1 MTINYSNGTI
11 NNIMTSYS
19 DISIVN
25 VVITIVGNTINFG
38 NTSIISIIPHI
49 RIAISVTM
57 YAKAVMNITMTS
69 TIICI
74 ITTIDNMVV
83 TVDNTI
89 NHTVICIS
97 IINTISIDTIND
109 KLISAHDVVIDLII
123 TINVLRLLSDMNN
136 NITNIC
142 ISTNIIIS
150 SIVSNSMH
158 ISNTD
163 CK

>member
-1 MTINYSNGTI
+1 MTI
-11 NNIMTSYS
+11 YS

-25 VVITIVGNTINFG
+25 VVITIVGNTINLD

-83 TVDNTI
+83 TVDNTM
-89 NHTVICIS
+89 NHTVIGIS
-97 IINTISIDTIND
+97 IINIISIDSTND

-150 SIVSNSMH
+150 IVSNSMH

>member
-1 MTINYSNGTI
+1 MTINYSNSTI
-11 NNIMTSYS
+11 NNVMIIFS
-19 DISIVN
+19 DISSVN
-25 VVITIVGNTINFG
+25 VIITIVGSTINCD
-38 NTSIISIIPHI
+38 NTNIINIIPHI

-57 YAKAVMNITMTS
+57 YAKTVMNITMTS
-69 TIICI
+69 IISCI
-74 ITTIDNMVV
+74 ITTMDNMVV
-83 TVDNTI
+83 TVDNTM
-89 NHTVICIS
+89 NHTVIGIS

-123 TINVLRLLSDMNN
+123 IINVLRLLSDMNN

-150 SIVSNSMH
+150 IVSNSMH

>member
-1 MTINYSNGTI
+1 MTI
-11 NNIMTSYS
+11 YS

-25 VVITIVGNTINFG
+25 VVITIVGNTINLD

-49 RIAISVTM
+49 HIAISVTM
-57 YAKAVMNITMTS
+57 CAKTVMNITMTS
-69 TIICI
+69 IIICI

-83 TVDNTI
+83 TVDNTM
-89 NHTVICIS
+89 NHTVIGIS
-97 IINTISIDTIND
+97 IINIISIDSTND

>member
-1 MTINYSNGTI
+1 
-11 NNIMTSYS
+11 
-19 DISIVN
+19 
-25 VVITIVGNTINFG
+25 
-38 NTSIISIIPHI
+38 
-49 RIAISVTM
+49 
-57 YAKAVMNITMTS
+57 MNITMTS
-69 TIICI
+69 IIICI
-74 ITTIDNMVV
+74 ITTIGNMVV
-83 TVDNTI
+83 TVDNTM
-89 NHTVICIS
+89 NHTVIGIS
-97 IINTISIDTIND
+97 IINIISIDSTND

-150 SIVSNSMH
+150 IVSNSMH